1 MDSCIDD
8 CYLLSFDLYPLKSL
22 LSILLFSIALSLFSV
37 SCYSQHLSLYL
48 LLQAH
53 MDPLEDHTCPACRKY
68 FSTIKG
74 VHSHLTSSRKCSWY
88 KKEKHKE
95 VSTWIETNEGYHLEN
110 SDLDFNPL
118 QEMNLMDMDDEMD
131 PQDVI
136 EEMEEF
142 FQFIPLPPAQISK
155 IGESGPSSGSSGSN
169 SHRWTS
175 IHLDESEDSQ
185 FIETPYPEAG
195 YVTKVM
201 KVFISNGKDNLVIW
215 MLMKRVMSPCRMV
228 KRTSV
233 LLHLLHQN

>member
-1 MDSCIDD
+1 
-8 CYLLSFDLYPLKSL
+8 
-22 LSILLFSIALSLFSV
+22 
-37 SCYSQHLSLYL
+37 
-48 LLQAH
+48 

-88 KKEKHKE
+88 KKEKYKE
-95 VSTWIETNEGYHLEN
+95 VSTWIEANKGYHLEN

-118 QEMNLMDMDDEMD
+118 QEMNLMDIDVEMD

-195 YVTKVM
+195 YVTKVDD
-201 KVFISNGKDNLVIW
+201 S
-215 MLMKRVMSPCRMV
+215 
-228 KRTSV
+228 
-233 LLHLLHQN
+233 LHLKWKRQFGHLDADEEGDVTMQDGEENLSPFAPFASELDWRVASWVIKDGIGHKSFDRLLSIPGVSIS